1 MVAGELTHFAGEVYP
16 AIGQQNPG
24 LANELVHPMDP

>member
-16 AIGQQNPG
+16 AIGRQN
-24 LANELVHPMDP
+24 LVSLMAARKRMI